1 MWFVFFAALLL
12 LTVCS
17 VIYIRYFR
25 RELTGNKKLFVFG
38 MTAVL
43 VLIGI
48 ADMIMNFGSFKGAF
62 LVMGASAALE
72 LVLYTYLKKNKS
84 RTLVFMGKVILAA
97 ALLELTYFQ
106 FPSYR
111 LISGDYEHTIL
122 SVANAELENCFY
134 DESIG
139 GIAVKGLD
147 EISIGFH
154 DLDMKIG
161 TVHIDAEFTDE
172 KARQVS
178 FFADMTEET
187 GYYYRLKVIDSV
199 VIADSMQSQ
208 DAMVQLA
215 GKTTD
220 ARFRFAGIV
229 EKDSCIIKGIELNRP
244 IPFDLMPVR
253 MAIIIVLATFLYACI
268 YSATM
273 QCSCDKNKY
282 FCRVASTWI
291 TIFAVCIGIILIL
304 QQIPQGE
311 FMNRFRLTEGD
322 QVTQELVQAFENGQF
337 SLLEE
342 PSEELLAMENPY
354 DNGSRFYDDVEYLWD
369 HVFYEGK
376 YYSYYGIAP
385 LLLFLPY
392 HLITGYFFPEDIAVM
407 LFAAGG
413 LILLSMIYSTIVK
426 KWFSKISTGA
436 YLSGLAI
443 ILAGCGI
450 WYSVGRPLFY
460 EMSISAGFL
469 CFTAAAYSFITS
481 GILEKGKANLPRVF
495 LSSLLMGLSV
505 MCRPTLAVYA
515 VCGCIFYIMNTK
527 KQGKGNI
534 VKFLSCAFIPLCA
547 LGLFQM
553 YYNYARFGSI
563 FEFGIKYSLTINDFT
578 RTEFHFHNMFIGIYN
593 FLFAPPAFIPDY
605 PFVSA
610 PFSYLGINSYY
621 FKDEGTISGIIFL
634 VLPIFGYLLSGRA
647 LKLIPDKKNRIS
659 AAVVVGLVGIIMP
672 FVIVCSVWESGYS
685 ARYMADFS
693 WQVIIGAFAVL
704 FLLYTKSENTQK
716 KRVFTA
722 IMGICAVYTLVVV
735 GIEAYV
741 FSFPMDTCPRYADI
755 LNRMIAFYK

>member
-12 LTVCS
+12 LIVCS
-17 VIYIRYFR
+17 VMYIRSYGK
-25 RELTGNKKLFVFG
+25 ELTGNRKLFCHG

-43 VLIGI
+43 VLMGV
-48 ADMIMNFGSFKGAF
+48 ADLIMNFGEFKGVF
-62 LVMGASAALE
+62 TIIGGTSALE
-72 LVLYTYLKKNKS
+72 FVLYMFLRKNKS
-84 RTLVFMGKVILAA
+84 RTLVFMGKVLLAA
-97 ALLELTYFQ
+97 VLLELTYFQ

-111 LISGDYEHTIL
+111 IMTGDYEHTVL
-122 SVANAELENCFY
+122 SLAEAEYISGSYN
-134 DESIG
+134 SVVG
-139 GIAVKGLD
+139 GVPVDSLAEVNLAYHNLD
-147 EISIGFH
+147 K
-154 DLDMKIG
+154 KIG
-161 TVHIDAEFTDE
+161 TVHVDVEFPDE

-178 FFADMTEET
+178 FYADMTEET
-187 GYYYRLKVIDSV
+187 GAYHRIGVIVSTL
-199 VIADSMQSQ
+199 IADSVQSQ

-215 GKTTD
+215 GVTGD
-220 ARFRFAGIV
+220 ARFRFKGV
-229 EKDSCIIKGIELNRP
+229 GENDCCIIKGIELNKP
-244 IPFDLMPVR
+244 IPFDVMPIR
-253 MAIIIVLATFLYACI
+253 MTIITVLVTFIYACI
-268 YSATM
+268 FSATM
-273 QCSCDKNKY
+273 NCAYEKNKY

-291 TIFAVCIGIILIL
+291 TILAVCLGIILVL
-304 QQIPQGE
+304 QQIPRGG
-311 FMNRFRLTEGD
+311 FLDRFKLTEGD
-322 QVTQELVQAFENGQF
+322 QITEELVLAFEDGQF
-337 SLLEE
+337 HLHAE

-354 DNGSRFYDDVEYLWD
+354 DNGYRFYHEVEYLWD

-407 LFAAGG
+407 LFTTGG
-413 LILLSMIYSTIVK
+413 LIFLSMIYTTIIR
-426 KWFSKISTGA
+426 KWFIKISTGA
-436 YLSGLAI
+436 YLSGLAML
-443 ILAGCGI
+443 LAGCGI

-469 CFTAAAYSFITS
+469 CFSAAAYFFITS
-481 GILEKGKANLPRVF
+481 GIFEKEKANLPRIF

-527 KQGKGNI
+527 KQGKGSI
-534 VKFLSCAFIPLCA
+534 AKFLCCAFIPICA

-593 FLFAPPAFIPDY
+593 FLLAPPSFGPDY

-610 PFSYLGINSYY
+610 DFSLLGLNSYF
-621 FKDEGTISGIIFL
+621 FKDAGTISGLVFL
-634 VLPIFGYLLSGRA
+634 VLPVFGYFLGGRA
-647 LKLIPDKKNRIS
+647 LRLIPDKKNRIS
-659 AAVVVGLVGIIMP
+659 ALTVIGLVGLVMP

-693 WQVIIGAFAVL
+693 WPVIIGAFMVL

-722 IMGICAVYTLVVV
+722 VMGICCVYTLVVV

-741 FSFPMDTCPRYADI
+741 FTFPMDSCPRYADI

>member
-17 VIYIRYFR
+17 AIYIKNFR
-25 RELTGNKKLFVFG
+25 RDISGNRRLFAYG
-38 MTAVL
+38 MTLVL
-43 VLIGI
+43 VLTGI
-48 ADMIMNFGSFKGAF
+48 ADLLFDFGSFKGAF
-62 LVMGASAALE
+62 FIMGAAAALE
-72 LVLYTYLKKNKS
+72 FVLYVYLKNHAS
-84 RTLVFMGKVILAA
+84 RTLIFMGKVLLAA
-97 ALLELTYFQ
+97 VLAELTFFQ

-111 LISGDYEHTIL
+111 IMTGDYENTVL
-122 SVANAELENCFY
+122 SLEEGEFENCTY
-134 DESIG
+134 DYETG
-139 GIAVKGLD
+139 GIAVDSMD
-147 EISIGFH
+147 EVSVSYHNINK
-154 DLDMKIG
+154 KIG
-161 TVHIDAEFTDE
+161 TVHIDVEFVDE
-172 KARQVS
+172 KARQVN

-187 GYYYRLKVIDSV
+187 GYYYRLKVIESTL
-199 VIADSMQSQ
+199 IADSVQSQ

-215 GKTTD
+215 GITSD
-220 ARFRFAGIV
+220 ARFRFSGIG

-244 IPFDLMPVR
+244 IPFDIMPLR
-253 MAIIIVLATFLYACI
+253 MAIIVLLATFIYACI
-268 YSATM
+268 FSCTMNMSYS
-273 QCSCDKNKY
+273 KNKY
-282 FCRVASTWI
+282 FCRVAATWM
-291 TIFAVCIGIILIL
+291 TILAVCCVIILVL
-304 QQIPQGE
+304 QQIPQGQFLE
-311 FMNRFRLTEGD
+311 RFRLTEGD
-322 QVTQELVQAFENGQF
+322 QVTEELVLAFENGQF
-337 SLLEE
+337 SLLSE

-354 DNGSRFYDDVEYLWD
+354 DNGSRFYDEVDYLWD

-392 HLITGYFFPEDIAVM
+392 HLLTGYFFPQDIAVM
-407 LFAAGG
+407 LFSSLG

-426 KWFSKISTGA
+426 KWFREISTGA
-436 YLSGLAI
+436 YLSGLGI
-443 ILAGCGI
+443 ILAACGI
-450 WYSVGRPLFY
+450 WYSAGRPLFY

-469 CFTAAAYSFITS
+469 TFTAAAYFFITS
-481 GILEKGKANLPRVF
+481 GIFEREKADLPRIF
-495 LSSLLMGLSV
+495 LSSLLLGLSV

-515 VCGCIFYIMNTK
+515 VCGCLFYIMNIK
-527 KQGKGNI
+527 KQNKK
-534 VKFLSCAFIPLCA
+534 VKYLFCAFVPICA

-610 PFSYLGINSYY
+610 PFSFLGINSYY
-621 FKDEGTISGIIFL
+621 FKDEGTISGIVFL
-634 VLPIFGYLLSGRA
+634 ALPIFGYFLGGRA
-647 LKLIPDKKNRIS
+647 MKLIPDKKTRIS
-659 AAVVVGLVGIIMP
+659 AAAAVGLVGIIMP

-693 WQVIIGAFAVL
+693 WQVVIGAYMVL
-704 FLLYTKSENTQK
+704 FLLYTKSENVQK
-716 KRVFTA
+716 KRMFTA
-722 IMGICAVYTLVVV
+722 VMGICCVYTLVVV

>member
-17 VIYIRYFR
+17 VMYIRHFQK
-25 RELTGNKKLFVFG
+25 ELTGNKKLFCHG

-43 VLIGI
+43 VLTGI
-48 ADMIMNFGSFKGAF
+48 ADLIMNFGEFKGVF
-62 LVMGASAALE
+62 TIIGGATALE
-72 LVLYTYLKKNKS
+72 FVLYSFLKKNKS
-84 RTLVFMGKVILAA
+84 RTLVFMGKVLLAA
-97 ALLELTYFQ
+97 VLLELTYFQ

-111 LISGDYEHTIL
+111 IMTGDYEHTVL
-122 SVANAELENCFY
+122 SLSEAEYEIGSY
-134 DESIG
+134 DSTVEGVSVNFDTEVSF
-139 GIAVKGLD
+139 AYHNLNK
-147 EISIGFH
+147 
-154 DLDMKIG
+154 KIG
-161 TVHIDAEFTDE
+161 TVHVDVEFPDE

-187 GYYYRLKVIDSV
+187 GYYYRLKIIESTL
-199 VIADSMQSQ
+199 IADSVQSQ

-215 GKTTD
+215 GVTSD
-220 ARFRFAGIV
+220 ARFRFTGV
-229 EKDSCIIKGIELNRP
+229 GEKDTCIIKGIELNKP
-244 IPFDLMPVR
+244 IPFDVMPIR
-253 MAIIIVLATFLYACI
+253 MTIITVLVTFIYACI
-268 YSATM
+268 FSVTM
-273 QCSCDKNKY
+273 NCAYEKNKY

-291 TIFAVCIGIILIL
+291 TIFAVCVGIILVF
-304 QQIPQGE
+304 QQIPRGE
-311 FMNRFRLTEGD
+311 LMNRFRLTEGD
-322 QVTQELVQAFENGQF
+322 QITEELVLAFENGQF
-337 SLLEE
+337 SLLAE

-354 DNGSRFYDDVEYLWD
+354 DNGSRFYNEVDYLWD

-392 HLITGYFFPEDIAVM
+392 HLITGYFFPEDIAAM
-407 LFAAGG
+407 LFATGG
-413 LILLSMIYSTIVK
+413 LILLSMIYTTIIR
-426 KWFSKISTGA
+426 KWFTKISTGA
-436 YLSGLAI
+436 YLSGLAML
-443 ILAGCGI
+443 LAGCGI
-450 WYSVGRPLFY
+450 WYSIGRPLFY

-469 CFTAAAYSFITS
+469 CFTAAAYFFLTS
-481 GILEKGKANLPRVF
+481 GIFEKEKANLPRIF

-515 VCGCIFYIMNTK
+515 ICGCIFYIMNTK
-527 KQGKGNI
+527 KQGKGGI
-534 VKFLSCAFIPLCA
+534 AKFLCCAFIPICA

-610 PFSYLGINSYY
+610 PFSFLGLNSYF
-621 FKDEGTISGIIFL
+621 FKDEGTISGLIFL
-634 VLPIFGYLLSGRA
+634 VLPIFGYFLGGRA

-659 AAVVVGLVGIIMP
+659 AATVIGLVGLVMP

-693 WQVIIGAFAVL
+693 WQVIIGAFMVL
-704 FLLYTKSENTQK
+704 FLLYTKCENVQK

-722 IMGICAVYTLVVV
+722 VMGICCVYTLVVV